1 MLCLPQHTAS
11 RFWSKLSL
19 LCTCT
24 SQWIKEEEVRY
35 TTEIII
41 ILHSSLYPCLF
52 TEWLCSNSHKAVYVP
67 TPWFHECLITSFSK
81 RMHPKWHIWILNL
94 DRSFGY
100 SLLWSGYSSLLP
112 TFKLSFQSYWLVG
125 VFNIF
130 WVQDLCHLYVLQ
142 ISSPFWGLS
151 FHS

>member
-1 MLCLPQHTAS
+1 MMLCLPQHTAS

-67 TPWFHECLITSFSK
+67 TPWFHECLITSFTR
-81 RMHPKWHIWILNL
+81 RMHPKWHIRILNL
-94 DRSFGY
+94 DLRMSCTLQLALLVLSQQLCKQAQASPLDEERHVAQTP
-100 SLLWSGYSSLLP
+100 SLPQLMG
-112 TFKLSFQSYWLVG
+112 
-125 VFNIF
+125 
-130 WVQDLCHLYVLQ
+130 
-142 ISSPFWGLS
+142 SPQPIW
-151 FHS
+151 